1 MSRTPRIFFTLTTL
15 VLATLFFNQALAQ
28 IPFYT
33 FLESEERIESIE
45 EAAEPQ
51 AVEGFDLTRQYNLV
65 VINEDG
71 TTAPVTLWLAKNE
84 GQDYASFVSV
94 GYNGTF
100 DGAGLEAV
108 GYIKDVATIVCLGI
122 DDETRSAITEFS
134 ISLFTQMP
142 EEWTSDTQQFGDY
155 KATTGMAFT
164 PDTENAELLID
175 IEALGVP
182 GENGWETTCA
192 LE

>member
-1 MSRTPRIFFTLTTL
+1 MLQTHRILFTLISL
-15 VLATLFFNQALAQ
+15 ILASIFFNQALAQ
-28 IPFYT
+28 VPFYT

-45 EAAEPQ
+45 EANEPQ
-51 AVEGFDLTRQYNLV
+51 AVEGFELTREYNLV
-65 VINEDG
+65 VINADG

-100 DGAGLEAV
+100 DGTGLEAV
-108 GYIKDVATIVCLGI
+108 GYMKDVATIVCLGI

-134 ISLFTQMP
+134 ISLFSQMP

-155 KATTGMAFT
+155 KATTSMAFT
-164 PDTENAELLID
+164 KDTENAELLID